1 VVRDGDYLCR
11 PCAEGAYFS
20 NAREIIWTDMNW
32 APGEVPELMAPHDH
46 GHHFERTGKRRA
58 DVIAL
63 R

>member
-1 VVRDGDYLCR
+1 
-11 PCAEGAYFS
+11 
-20 NAREIIWTDMNW
+20 MNW